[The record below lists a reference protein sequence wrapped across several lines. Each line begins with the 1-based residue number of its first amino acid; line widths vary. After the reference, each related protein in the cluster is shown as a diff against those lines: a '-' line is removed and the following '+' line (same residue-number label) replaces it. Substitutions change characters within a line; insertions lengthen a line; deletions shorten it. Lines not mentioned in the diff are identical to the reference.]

1 MANAQRYYPPEP
13 RTLTE
18 AHEHLKQLTDNTY
31 DLRERMDNL
40 QKSHEE
46 LKAQQAKPQPAPA
59 LPYSDNVLGIKV
71 KATTDPPSLQNGQTI
86 RYNSATGAFE
96 FGV

>member
-46 LKAQQAKPQPAPA
+46 LKAQQAKPQAAPA
-59 LPYSDNVLGIKV
+59 LPVLLLLHRSLT
-71 KATTDPPSLQNGQTI
+71 APPPPSPPPGSPCVVNHQSLG
-86 RYNSATGAFE
+86 RRG
-96 FGV
+96 